1 MPRPGSDRAV
11 QDTIIR
17 ALADAPFRG
26 SPEWRLQELANQDR
40 VDRFARFLAR
50 HFYHERL
57 VHFFKYSR
65 ALARTTGRA
74 PEAILTN
81 AGFEAL
87 LPRLVLGSRASAV
100 AVARLV
106 VDHVRGGT
114 TAGIPYLEELLSYEQ
129 AMMVVES
136 GARVWSDGTPDETK
150 RKNQWSVPMR
160 VEGTMLLDLTYDLP
174 VVLPRLL
181 QAWIEVPQA
190 PREPT
195 RLLIARSSHGRVS
208 VARTTTAI
216 ATLFELADGRK
227 SLEDLARE
235 AGLRPAELEATLD
248 GLVDIGAVKFA
259 TGS

>member
-1 MPRPGSDRAV
+1 MSDRAI

-26 SPEWRLQELANQDR
+26 SAEWRLQELANQDR

-65 ALARTTGRA
+65 ALARVTGRA
-74 PEAILTN
+74 PEAILTQP
-81 AGFEAL
+81 AFAAL
-87 LPRLVLGSRASAV
+87 FPTLVLGSRASAV
-100 AVARLV
+100 SVARLAA
-106 VDHVRGGT
+106 DQVRGGT
-114 TAGIPYLEELLSYEQ
+114 TAAIPYLEELLSYEQ

-136 GARVWSDGTPDETK
+136 GARVWRDGTPDETK

-160 VEGTMLLDLTYDLP
+160 VEGTMLLDLSYDLP
-174 VVLPRLL
+174 VALPQLL
-181 QAWIEVPQA
+181 QPWTQVPQP

-235 AGLRPAELEATLD
+235 AGLRPAELEATLA
-248 GLVDIGAVKFA
+248 GLVDLGAVRFSV
-259 TGS
+259 GS

>member
-1 MPRPGSDRAV
+1 MTDRAI

-17 ALADAPFRG
+17 ALADAPFRA
-26 SPEWRLQELANQDR
+26 SPGWRLQELANQDR

-50 HFYHERL
+50 HFYQERL

-65 ALARTTGRA
+65 ALARVTGHT
-74 PEAILTN
+74 PEAILTHP
-81 AGFEAL
+81 GFEAL
-87 LPRLVLGSRASAV
+87 FPTLVLGSRASAV
-100 AVARLV
+100 AVAQLAV
-106 VDHVRGGT
+106 NHVRGG
-114 TAGIPYLEELLSYEQ
+114 ARAEIPYLEELLSYEQ
-129 AMMVVES
+129 SMMVVES
-136 GARVWSDGTPDETK
+136 GARVWRDGTPDEPK

-181 QAWIEVPQA
+181 QPWTEVPQP

-216 ATLFELADGRK
+216 AMLFELADGRK
-227 SLEDLARE
+227 SLDDLARE
-235 AGLRPAELEATLD
+235 AGLRPAELEATLE
-248 GLVDIGAVKFA
+248 GLVDLGAVRFSV
-259 TGS
+259 GS

>member
-1 MPRPGSDRAV
+1 MNDRSV
-11 QDTIIR
+11 QDTVIR
-17 ALADAPFRG
+17 ALADAPFRA
-26 SPEWRLQELANQDR
+26 SVEWRLQELANQDQ

-65 ALARTTGRA
+65 ALARVTGRT
-74 PEAILTN
+74 PEAILTHP
-81 AGFEAL
+81 AFAAL
-87 LPRLVLGSRASAV
+87 SSTLVLGSRASAV
-100 AVARLV
+100 AVAQLA
-106 VDHVRGGT
+106 VDHVRSGA
-114 TAGIPYLEELLSYEQ
+114 TAAIPYLDELLSYER

-136 GARVWSDGTPDETK
+136 GARVWRDGTLDETK
-150 RKNQWSVPMR
+150 RKNQWSTPMR

-181 QAWIEVPQA
+181 QPWTEVPQP

-195 RLLIARSSHGRVS
+195 RLLIARSRHGRVS

-235 AGLRPAELEATLD
+235 AGLRPAELEATLE
-248 GLVDIGAVKFA
+248 GLVDLGAVRFSV
-259 TGS
+259 GS

>member
-1 MPRPGSDRAV
+1 MSDRAI

-17 ALADAPFRG
+17 ALADAPFRA
-26 SPEWRLQELANQDR
+26 SREWRLQELANQDR

-65 ALARTTGRA
+65 ALARVTGRA
-74 PEAILTN
+74 PEAILTTP
-81 AGFEAL
+81 AFAAL
-87 LPRLVLGSRASAV
+87 FPTLVLGSRASAV
-100 AVARLV
+100 AVARLAL
-106 VDHVRGGT
+106 DHVRSGATG
-114 TAGIPYLEELLSYEQ
+114 AIPYLAELLSYEQ

-136 GARVWSDGTPDETK
+136 GARVWRDGTPDETK
-150 RKNQWSVPMR
+150 RKNQWSAPMR
-160 VEGTMLLDLTYDLP
+160 VEGTMLLDLIYDLP

-181 QAWIEVPQA
+181 QPWTEVPQP

-235 AGLRPAELEATLD
+235 AGLRPAELEATLE
-248 GLVDIGAVKFA
+248 GLVDLGAVRFSV
-259 TGS
+259 GS